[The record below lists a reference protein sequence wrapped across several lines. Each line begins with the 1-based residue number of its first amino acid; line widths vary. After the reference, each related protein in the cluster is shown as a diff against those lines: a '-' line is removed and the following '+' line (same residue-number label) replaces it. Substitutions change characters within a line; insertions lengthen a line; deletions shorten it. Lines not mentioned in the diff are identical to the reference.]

1 MTEHDDVGAEM
12 VGELLA
18 LIAHD
23 LRNPLSALSSNLGF
37 LASVSGTSDR
47 DVAEAIQDS
56 LISCDGLSHLID
68 NIDLFGQELR
78 AKDSYA
84 IGPLSIGPLITSTV
98 TRCTQVA
105 ASHGLQLKL
114 EPSVSKIDEEV
125 NSNGDMLSRCL
136 SNLIRNS
143 LQHAP
148 AGSLVRVSASAGSTV
163 VQITVRDSGIDLPG
177 DLERSAFTAAGQLSA
192 KAHHTG
198 RYSRGLGL
206 YAAKIAA
213 SAAGARIAVRSD
225 DSSRNIFT
233 LSVERVRET

>member
-1 MTEHDDVGAEM
+1 MTEHDDVGAEL

-37 LASVSGTSDR
+37 LASVSGTNDR

-78 AKDSYA
+78 AQDAHA
-84 IGPLSIGPLITSTV
+84 IGPLSIGPLIASTV

-114 EPSVSKIDEEV
+114 EPSVAKIDQEV
-125 NSNGDMLSRCL
+125 NSNADMLARCL

-148 AGSLVRVSASAGSTV
+148 AGSVVRVSAGVADRT
-163 VQITVRDSGIDLPG
+163 VQITVRDSGVDLPG
-177 DLERSAFTAAGQLSA
+177 DLESNAFTAAGQLSA

-213 SAAGARIAVRSD
+213 NAAQARISVRSD

-233 LSVERVRET
+233 LIVERLRET